1 MSQAGLISS
10 FSCIRCSRDLIN
22 SNVSQTS
29 LYRSL
34 IVAFFDSKTLNAF
47 DSFKARSVVYL
58 LINNKVVHLSLS
70 LSPFSSPFLYFSPF
84 PLPVFHSS
92 SSPLSPLS
100 FLFLLFARLY
110 FFRFS
115 IRYSVRSS
123 KSYGIHRIITK
134 LMALHPTTRSYDE
147 TVSLLRKK
155 DTVQTRAQGEREREQ
170 ERKREGE
177 GEKERVGVY
186 QRVILNG
193 RRRNRR
199 STIRKHRIVLKTERD
214 EAWSK
219 YGQVTK
225 V

>member
-1 MSQAGLISS
+1 
-10 FSCIRCSRDLIN
+10 
-22 SNVSQTS
+22 
-29 LYRSL
+29 
-34 IVAFFDSKTLNAF
+34 
-47 DSFKARSVVYL
+47 
-58 LINNKVVHLSLS
+58 
-70 LSPFSSPFLYFSPF
+70 
-84 PLPVFHSS
+84 
-92 SSPLSPLS
+92 
-100 FLFLLFARLY
+100 
-110 FFRFS
+110 
-115 IRYSVRSS
+115 
-123 KSYGIHRIITK
+123 
-134 LMALHPTTRSYDE
+134 MALHPTTRSYDE